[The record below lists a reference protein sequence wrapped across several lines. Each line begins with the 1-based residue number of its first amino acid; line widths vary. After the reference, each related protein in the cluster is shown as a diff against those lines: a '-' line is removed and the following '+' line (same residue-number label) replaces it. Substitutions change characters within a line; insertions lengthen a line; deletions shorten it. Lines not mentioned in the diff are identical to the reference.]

1 MTRQTSLT
9 IQGFPASTYKPTITD
24 RELLIIGSHPDIV
37 SEYRFHLYTI
47 GISDTMLI
55 NRSYDLLRRV
65 GYTGC
70 VAMNVYVATMHSAE
84 CGVHKNFPPTSLP
97 YGATIIGQNVNGCES
112 KYIDQV
118 VDWSPP
124 GGTSALFACVCGI
137 YLGYASMHLIGVHL
151 DEAPYN
157 DEAVFQRW
165 REWAPVLRGR
175 VTSTSRRVERL
186 IN

>member
-24 RELLIIGSHPDIV
+24 RELLIIGSHPNV
-37 SEYRFHLYTI
+37 VREYGSCLYTI
-47 GISDTMLI
+47 GIRDTMMI
-55 NRSYDLLRRV
+55 NRSYDLLRRA

-70 VAMNVYVATMHSAE
+70 VMNVYVATMHSAE
-84 CGVHKNFPPTSLP
+84 CGVHKNFPPSSLP
-97 YGATIIGQNVNGCES
+97 DMATIIGQNVNGAES
-112 KYIDQV
+112 QYIDQV

-165 REWAPVLRGR
+165 REWGPVLRGR